1 MTAWLIRLRSQG
13 LARRA
18 IVLTAAMLLAFALAA
33 SVIAWRGRP
42 PAIYA
47 AGIAAVLSWAGAMFA
62 LVVAHVLR
70 GPGLAFI
77 ALGAATVGRLGIPL
91 LAGLIIHLQGGPLAE
106 AGLLYYL
113 LVFYPVA
120 LTVEIALS
128 LPPPARPVPC
138 RSISPDA

>member
-1 MTAWLIRLRSQG
+1 MTAWLIRVRSHG

-18 IVLTAAMLLAFALAA
+18 IILTAAVLLAFALAA
-33 SVIAWRGRP
+33 PVIAWRGGS

-47 AGIAAVLSWAGAMFA
+47 AGVAAALSWAGATFA
-62 LVVAHVLR
+62 LVAAHVLR
-70 GPGLAFI
+70 GPELAFT
-77 ALGAATVGRLGIPL
+77 ALGVATAGRLGIPL
-91 LAGLIIHLQGGPLAE
+91 LAGLAIHLQGGPLAE

-113 LVFYPVA
+113 LLFYPVA

-128 LPPPARPVPC
+128 LPPRARPASC